1 MLMGSNVAPVA
12 GAEIAEGDA
21 LLAML
26 LYARED
32 AIKLK
37 RPLTAH
43 FLEMACLDLAQ
54 ATASGMKDDG
64 GDEPINARRRA
75 TLRPE

>member
-1 MLMGSNVAPVA
+1 MLMNSNVAPVA
-12 GAEIAEGDA
+12 GAEIADGDA
-21 LLAML
+21 LFAML
-26 LYARED
+26 LYARDD
-32 AIKLK
+32 AIKLN

-54 ATASGMKDDG
+54 MSATAWMEGEG
-64 GDEPINARRRA
+64 EAIVPRRRA